1 LKKKVIND
9 PVYGFIKLQ
18 GDLIFKVIE
27 HPFFQRLRRIKQL
40 GISDYVYPGALHTR
54 FHHALGASHLMKITL
69 DSLREKGHEISD
81 IEYESAILAIL
92 LHDIGHGPLS
102 HALEYT
108 LLSGVN
114 HEKISSLLIQKLNE
128 ELEGQLDITIQI
140 FEGTYHKHF
149 LHQLVSSQLDI
160 DRLDYLN
167 RDSFF
172 TGVTEGTVGAER
184 IIKMFDVV
192 NNQLVVEEK
201 GIYSVENFLNSRR
214 LMYWQV
220 YFHKTSISVETMLIQ
235 LIERV
240 KSLIVAGQ
248 EVYLSRAMKPFF
260 ETEVTSAMFKA
271 DYFLLELF
279 TKLDDV
285 DVWACVKE
293 WQFAND
299 PMVSLLSTCI
309 LNRKLFKTLI
319 FNEEPS
325 FELLQNTQQTIIE
338 KSGFGEDISKY
349 LCVKGII
356 SNEAYVSTKNNI
368 MILTKSGGL
377 IDIAEASDLPNIK
390 SLSKVV
396 KKHFLS
402 FHRFD
407 E

>member
-81 IEYESAILAIL
+81 LEYESAILAIL

-128 ELEGQLDITIQI
+128 ELDGQLNITIQI

-240 KSLIVAGQ
+240 KSLIVVGQ
-248 EVYLSRAMKPFF
+248 EVYLSRAMRPFF
-260 ETEVTSAMFKA
+260 QTEVTSAMFKA

-285 DVWACVKE
+285 DLWACVKE

-299 PMVSLLSTCI
+299 PIVSLLSASI

-325 FELLQNTQQTIIE
+325 SELLQNTQQTIIE

-368 MILTKSGGL
+368 MILTKSGDL

-402 FHRFD
+402 FYRYV
-407 E
+407 